1 MTNAAE
7 EKKANLIF
15 DKWKAELKELDRS
28 RANVESN
35 FDALFLK
42 LKESKISFDVAHQ
55 ILSKAIIAHHPN
67 QSVIDNVYRRVK
79 ISGKPKQEFADEWK
93 ENIAAGAKRI
103 FYSLYDIDGVEKDEP
118 EEEKKEYGS
127 MSASVIKATD
137 KFKQEELGLIIFDEV
152 HHIAASTFF
161 DIAAALGDVGRVYG
175 LTATDYRSDGKDI
188 MINAGCGK
196 ILLKRDIK
204 WGITN
209 GFLAIPKFIV
219 KNVATTGSDYKHDK
233 LKNYKE
239 HILNNTIMKN
249 QILKDIQD
257 YIAQGKSVLCLVGE
271 TAHGEELSKQLGLP
285 FAQGTDKQSQ
295 SYVNQLNAGIISG
308 LIGTGGRIG
317 EGTDTKNVD
326 VLIMAQFIASK
337 GPVVQALGRALRKQ
351 GVKTEAIIID
361 YVPQGSSMLSRHTK
375 SRIDW
380 YKEITNDVSVI

>member
-127 MSASVIKATD
+127 MSAS
-137 KFKQEELGLIIFDEV
+137 E
-152 HHIAASTFF
+152 
-161 DIAAALGDVGRVYG
+161 Y
-175 LTATDYRSDGKDI
+175 
-188 MINAGCGK
+188 
-196 ILLKRDIK
+196 
-204 WGITN
+204 
-209 GFLAIPKFIV
+209 
-219 KNVATTGSDYKHDK
+219 
-233 LKNYKE
+233 
-239 HILNNTIMKN
+239 
-249 QILKDIQD
+249 
-257 YIAQGKSVLCLVGE
+257 
-271 TAHGEELSKQLGLP
+271 
-285 FAQGTDKQSQ
+285 
-295 SYVNQLNAGIISG
+295 
-308 LIGTGGRIG
+308 
-317 EGTDTKNVD
+317 
-326 VLIMAQFIASK
+326 
-337 GPVVQALGRALRKQ
+337 RKQ
-351 GVKTEAIIID
+351 RKHFDSIPELD
-361 YVPQGSSMLSRHTK
+361 WTK
-375 SRIDW
+375 IKLEPMSIEDLI
-380 YKEITNDVSVI
+380 EMENMSTGLEDQDE